1 MEPDYKKYM
10 QYMYLF
16 DQAWQAPS
24 KYLLRK
30 YSCHNL
36 GLRIN
41 HQRREKFAWVLVPGL
56 EPGTFRM

>member
-24 KYLLRK
+24 KDLLRK
-30 YSCHNL
+30 YSYHNL

-41 HQRREKFAWVLVPGL
+41 HQRQVRFA
-56 EPGTFRM
+56 